1 MPEGSLVAAG
11 GPVRISPKSKSTLL
25 LFSILLGTFGVDRF
39 YMGQIG
45 LGVVKL
51 VTLGGCGIWALV
63 DTVLHIVGDLSRDAE
78 GRVQERGNRHGRD
91 ENGGEHDEQ
100 PRPGARGDVP
110 DPDDGRTFDPTR
122 NRGEGVRGEGVRGE
136 GVRGE
141 GVRWHREAS
150 R

>member
-51 VTLGGCGIWALV
+51 LTLGGCGIWALV
-63 DTVLHIVGDLSRDAE
+63 DTVLHVVGDLSRDAE
-78 GRVQERGNRHGRD
+78 GRVIIDDKTAELLRSGVPIIDEFGRPW
-91 ENGGEHDEQ
+91 
-100 PRPGARGDVP
+100 PR
-110 DPDDGRTFDPTR
+110 
-122 NRGEGVRGEGVRGE
+122 
-136 GVRGE
+136 
-141 GVRWHREAS
+141 
-150 R
+150 